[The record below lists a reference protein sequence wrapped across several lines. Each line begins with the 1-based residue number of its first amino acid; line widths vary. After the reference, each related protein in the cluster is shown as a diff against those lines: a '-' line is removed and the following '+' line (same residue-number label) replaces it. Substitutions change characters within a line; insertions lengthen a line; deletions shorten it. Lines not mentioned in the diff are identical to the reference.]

1 MIIRKSFVR
10 GLHRV
15 GIATP
20 LDLDIPGAGKPNI
33 RIPNKDLSNWSRTAL
48 AWMSIGYETKFPHQ
62 YTGIYNAI
70 ANNGVMV
77 KPRFVKSI
85 VKDGQV
91 VEDIAPEI
99 LNPAI
104 ASPKAYQRDTNN
116 FGKSCQRRAGKES
129 RIQAIPCI
137 RENRYCTGFTRE
149 SRIH

>member
-1 MIIRKSFVR
+1 
-10 GLHRV
+10 
-15 GIATP
+15 
-20 LDLDIPGAGKPNI
+20 
-33 RIPNKDLSNWSRTAL
+33 
-48 AWMSIGYETKFPHQ
+48 
-62 YTGIYNAI
+62 
-70 ANNGVMV
+70 MV

-104 ASPKAYQRDTNN
+104 ASPKAISEIQTIW
-116 FGKSCQRRAGKES
+116 KSRQRRTGKES

-149 SRIH
+149 SRVHEWHTPLFGKFLWIFSFRSA

>member
-1 MIIRKSFVR
+1 
-10 GLHRV
+10 
-15 GIATP
+15 
-20 LDLDIPGAGKPNI
+20 
-33 RIPNKDLSNWSRTAL
+33 
-48 AWMSIGYETKFPHQ
+48 
-62 YTGIYNAI
+62 
-70 ANNGVMV
+70 MV

-99 LNPAI
+99 LTRP
-104 ASPKAYQRDTNN
+104 SLPQGYQRDTNN